1 MIVVK
6 TKNRLM
12 TCPAPVV
19 APAAAHRACLARKP
33 CPSPIPRSPF
43 HGAARGRDRYRRSR
57 RRRRRAAPWSST
69 SPRTPAACPRTG
81 GCGRASELCL
91 AAVGF
96 RAAGAEGA
104 LVHLAAQ
111 AERTGLRELR
121 RTERAGVEAVAAA
134 DAQVLVVQ
142 HDAVVGAV
150 EAVDRAHRHA
160 RRVRAVHAGHRD
172 RFLGADDAVIDGHHA
187 AAVDAPR
194 HFVLLL
200 ACGDAAVALDA
211 ALGVAQ
217 EFHSCHGGLLM
228 LLRPGKASSWF
239 PASASPGHSRRSSRY

>member
-1 MIVVK
+1 GA
-6 TKNRLM
+6 RRQL
-12 TCPAPVV
+12 ALGQAV
-19 APAAAHRACLARKP
+19 AAVLL
-33 CPSPIPRSPF
+33 
-43 HGAARGRDRYRRSR
+43 
-57 RRRRRAAPWSST
+57 
-69 SPRTPAACPRTG
+69 
-81 GCGRASELCL
+81 ELRL

-150 EAVDRAHRHA
+150 EAVDRTHRHA
-160 RRVRAVHAGHRD
+160 RRVGAVHAGDRYAPLAGNTVVDRD
-172 RFLGADDAVIDGHHA
+172 HA
-187 AAVDAPR
+187 TAIHAPR
-194 HFVLLL
+194 NLVLLL
-200 ACGDAAVALDA
+200 AGGHATVALDA

-217 EFHSCHGGLLM
+217 EFH
-228 LLRPGKASSWF
+228 
-239 PASASPGHSRRSSRY
+239 